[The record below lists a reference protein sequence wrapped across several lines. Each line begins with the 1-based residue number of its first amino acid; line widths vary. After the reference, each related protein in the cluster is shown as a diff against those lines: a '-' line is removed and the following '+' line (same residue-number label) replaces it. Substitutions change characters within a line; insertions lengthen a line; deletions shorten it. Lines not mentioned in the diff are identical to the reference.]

1 MEILEKVI
9 QLLKNLKTLCVR
21 VSGYYFTERYPM
33 AEYLGLSNEDVE
45 NDVEE
50 AQKLIEILK

>member
-1 MEILEKVI
+1 
-9 QLLKNLKTLCVR
+9 
-21 VSGYYFTERYPM
+21 M